1 MVQWNFIIFKRFSV
15 SLPTKRRNFAASREG
30 SVGNTVQKVVE
41 RTSRWWRLFGKCVSH
56 NLILFLLKWKQQ
68 KMYLWC
74 KDNADEAAAVPL
86 EMANVAG
93 VFYVLII
100 GTVSAAFYGILAF
113 LWDTRSHAKRMKV
126 CGYSCCSRCS
136 ISISSNAHTNA
147 PKPSIFCNFP
157 GFLRYLAIWVRLIFL
172 EKHLWQKMS
181 FSWLLW
187 NLFDFFCEL
196 FVLIPRDA
204 FMRQFTKSHCIDCIL
219 NSIFWK
225 MISCMQ
231 LLSIKVNFK
240 PLLSS
245 NYPRKHAF
253 LNIPLDI

>member
-1 MVQWNFIIFKRFSV
+1 
-15 SLPTKRRNFAASREG
+15 
-30 SVGNTVQKVVE
+30 
-41 RTSRWWRLFGKCVSH
+41 
-56 NLILFLLKWKQQ
+56 
-68 KMYLWC
+68 MYLWC
-74 KDNADEAAAVPL
+74 KDNGDEAAAVPL

-126 CGYSCCSRCS
+126 CGYSRCCSRCS
-136 ISISSNAHTNA
+136 ISISSNAHTNT

-157 GFLRYLAIWVRLIFL
+157 GFLRYLVIWVRLIFL
-172 EKHLWQKMS
+172 EKHLWQKWVFLDCYEIVS
-181 FSWLLW
+181 I
-187 NLFDFFCEL
+187 FFCEH
-196 FVLIPRDA
+196 FVFIPRDA
-204 FMRQFTKSHCIDCIL
+204 FMRQFTKSHCIDYIL

-245 NYPRKHAF
+245 NYPRKHTF